1 MHNKYAKLD
10 LYDYRIDT
18 LEFDY
23 IDIVIAITSSTD
35 ITIADIASDIT
46 ASDGYIY
53 VEGRYY
59 KLEVMH
65 VEQTELHIITRP
77 IN

>member
-53 VEGRYY
+53 VEGGYY

-65 VEQTELHIITRP
+65 VDQTELHIITRP